1 MKSTGYETVP
11 EANTAFDA
19 MWALAL
25 ALDKVQRA
33 VCAND
38 TLGCDAGPLT
48 QLENYTYYNEQVECM
63 LNKTLNLTGFQGVSV
78 CLLIILALQL
88 LVKYLSSNQVHVW
101 CVCHA

>member
-1 MKSTGYETVP
+1 MNNTGYETVP
-11 EANTAFDA
+11 EATTAFDA

-33 VCAND
+33 VCTND

-78 CLLIILALQL
+78 CWSVYMLTLQIADTYMVVLQSLA
-88 LVKYLSSNQVHVW
+88 
-101 CVCHA
+101 AA